1 MQPNW
6 DVIRKILLRIE
17 DLPKAGSLNS
27 MELANEWVDSNTVSY
42 NIILLFDYGLID
54 GILKKGTSGSLWC
67 EVIRMTSK
75 GHEFLDTVRQDIVW
89 KKIKEKAKEIDL
101 ELNIQVI
108 TNLKITVDQLFVE
121 KLILNN

>member
-42 NIILLFDYGLID
+42 NIVLLFDYGLID

-75 GHEFLDTVRQDIVW
+75 GHEFLDTVRQDIGW

-108 TNLKITVDQLFVE
+108 TNLKITVDQL
-121 KLILNN
+121 LNE